1 MCEKL
6 VTNGSARNIDPC
18 LIHEL
23 ESIKNTFPRFKE
35 KFEMIMS
42 CCGHGK
48 YHKTLVVQNNSSKH
62 YFEWFSVTSL
72 VATERSD
79 SRAPFYERDDEG
91 YYFIPEVEAY
101 LNKKNGGEKR

>member
-6 VTNGSARNIDPC
+6 VTNGSARNIDSC

-23 ESIKNTFPRFKE
+23 ESIKNTFPRFKD
-35 KFEMIMS
+35 KFKMIMS

-48 YHKTLVVQNNSSKH
+48 YHKTLIVQNNYSQH
-62 YFEWFSVTSL
+62 FFEWFNGISLTSNK
-72 VATERSD
+72 RSD
-79 SRAPFYERDDEG
+79 SRKPFYKRDDEG

-101 LNKKNGGEKR
+101 LNEQKGG